1 MRPILVL
8 AIFLLVAACQLSLPG
23 GGGKTDAPN
32 AVTGDPIEVTPL
44 DAPVK
49 GVAAGEAPEAEA
61 PDAEAPDAEAP
72 DAEAPDAEATDIV
85 APDPAAEEAA
95 VEEAPPEVVP
105 PVEIVNPALQTPE
118 ARACVRRGGRYLTV
132 GGSSIA
138 RACVKPTRDG
148 GDRCERGT
156 QCDGE
161 CLARSGTC
169 APVTP
174 LFGCTEVFQDNG
186 NRVTLCIE

>member
-8 AIFLLVAACQLSLPG
+8 AIFLLVEACQLSLPG

-61 PDAEAPDAEAP
+61 PDAEA
-72 DAEAPDAEATDIV
+72 TDTE
-85 APDPAAEEAA
+85 APDPAAEEVV

>member
-1 MRPILVL
+1 MRPILFM
-8 AIFLLVAACQLSLPG
+8 ATFLLVVACQLSLPG
-23 GGGKTDAPN
+23 GGGGSDAPAN
-32 AVTGDPIEVTPL
+32 AVTGDPITVTPL
-44 DAPVK
+44 DAPAE
-49 GVAAGEAPEAEA
+49 GADGEISDEA
-61 PDAEAPDAEAP
+61 PDAEAADTEVPDAEA
-72 DAEAPDAEATDIV
+72 
-85 APDPAAEEAA
+85 EAA
-95 VEEAPPEVVP
+95 AVVEPPPEAVP
-105 PVEIVNPALQTPE
+105 PVAAINPALQTPE
-118 ARACVRRGGRYLTV
+118 ALACVRKGGRYLTV

-138 RACVKPTRDG
+138 RACVRPTRDG

-161 CLARSGTC
+161 CLARTGTC